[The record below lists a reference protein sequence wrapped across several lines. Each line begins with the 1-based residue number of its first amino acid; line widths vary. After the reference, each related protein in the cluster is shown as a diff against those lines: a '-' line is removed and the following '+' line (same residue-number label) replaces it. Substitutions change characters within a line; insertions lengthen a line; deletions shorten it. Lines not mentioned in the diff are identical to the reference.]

1 MIVGNKTLPANV
13 HRARRG
19 PKVKSGLGHLELVLA
34 YELKAEGCSWK
45 NIALG
50 LGFDADRLCWLI
62 CHYER
67 NGIASR
73 LRA

>member
-19 PKVKSGLGHLELVLA
+19 PKVKSGLGHRELVLA

-45 NIALG
+45 NIARG
-50 LGFDADRLCWLI
+50 LGCDADKLRWLI
-62 CHYER
+62 AHYER
-67 NGIASR
+67 YGLTA
-73 LRA
+73 